1 MILVTGGAGFI
12 GSHLVEALVARGEK
26 VRILDNLS
34 TGRKENL
41 EEITGSSFPDL
52 EALPEGTF
60 ISLHEKVE
68 FLLGDVGN
76 LETCRQACQGIRE
89 IFHLAALGSVQRSV
103 EDPVATH
110 YANATGTLNIL
121 KAAGEEGVQ
130 RVIYASSSS
139 VYGNI
144 SANPEEVIPKV
155 ETLPPHPQS
164 PYAATKLIGEEYCR
178 IFADLYGLET
188 VSLRYFN
195 VFGPRQNPDSI
206 YAAVVPKFIA
216 ALLSGQVPVIFGD
229 GEQTRDF
236 TYVGNVIEANLLAR
250 QAKGVNGKVFN
261 IACGQRT
268 SVNNL
273 LLYIQEISG
282 CSIPPKYAPPRKG
295 EVRHSLADIELAEK
309 ELGYQVTVD
318 LKEGLEKTWKWF
330 QEKWAAA
337 S

>member
-12 GSHLVEALVARGEK
+12 GSHLVEALMARGER

-34 TGRKENL
+34 TGKKENL
-41 EEITGSSFPDL
+41 EEITGGSFPDL

-60 ISLHEKVE
+60 ISLHKNVE
-68 FLLGDVGN
+68 FLLGDVGD
-76 LETCRQACQGIRE
+76 LETCRQACQGIKE

-121 KAAGEEGVQ
+121 KAAAEEKVK

-144 SANPEEVIPKV
+144 SAHPEEVIPKL
-155 ETLPPHPQS
+155 ESLSPHPQS
-164 PYAATKLIGEEYCR
+164 PYAATKLMGEEYCR

-195 VFGPRQNPDSI
+195 VFGPRQNPNSI

-216 ALLSGQVPVIFGD
+216 ALLAGEAPIIFGD
-229 GEQTRDF
+229 GEQSRDF
-236 TYVGNVIEANLLAR
+236 TYVTNVVEANLLAR
-250 QAKGVNGKVFN
+250 ETEQASGKVFN

-268 SVNNL
+268 SVNTL
-273 LLYIQEISG
+273 LNYLQEISG
-282 CSIPPKYAPPRKG
+282 CQIPPKYMEARKG
-295 EVRHSLADIELAEK
+295 EVRHSLADINLAKK
-309 ELGYQVTVD
+309 ELGYRVKVD

-330 QEKWAAA
+330 QEKW
-337 S
+337 SNLS

>member
-12 GSHLVEALVARGEK
+12 GSHLVEALIARGER

-41 EEITGSSFPDL
+41 EEVMGSSFPDL

-68 FLLGDVGN
+68 FLYGDVGN
-76 LETCRQACQGIRE
+76 LDTCRQACQGITE
-89 IFHLAALGSVQRSV
+89 VFHLAALGSVQRSI
-103 EDPVATH
+103 EDPIATH
-110 YANATGTLNIL
+110 HVNATGTLNIL
-121 KAAGEEGVQ
+121 KAAGEEGVKKI
-130 RVIYASSSS
+130 IYASSSS

-144 SANPEEVIPKV
+144 SANAEDVIPKA
-155 ETLPPHPQS
+155 EDFSAHPQS

-188 VSLRYFN
+188 ISLRYFN

-206 YAAVVPKFIA
+206 YAAVVPKFIK
-216 ALLSGQVPVIFGD
+216 ALLNGQAPVIFGD

-236 TYVGNVIEANLLAR
+236 TYVQNVIEANLLAR
-250 QAKGVNGKVFN
+250 EAKQLNGKVFN

-268 SVNNL
+268 SVKNL
-273 LLYIQEISG
+273 LKYLQEISG
-282 CSIPPKYAPPRKG
+282 RQIPPKYAEARKG
-295 EVRHSLADIELAEK
+295 EVRHSLADIKLAQK
-309 ELGYQVTVD
+309 ELGYQVKVD
-318 LKEGLEKTWKWF
+318 LRTGLEETWKWF
-330 QEKWAAA
+330 QEKGLK
-337 S
+337 

>member
-12 GSHLVEALVARGEK
+12 GSHLVEALIAQGEK

-34 TGRKENL
+34 TGKKENL
-41 EEITGSSFPDL
+41 EEIAGSSFPDL

-60 ISLHEKVE
+60 ISMHEKVE
-68 FLLGDVGN
+68 FLLGDVGDLN
-76 LETCRQACQGIRE
+76 TCRQACQGITE

-103 EDPVATH
+103 EDPIATH

-121 KAAGEEGVQ
+121 KAALEEGVKKI
-130 RVIYASSSS
+130 IYASSSS

-144 SANPEEVIPKV
+144 SANPESVIPKL
-155 ETLPPHPQS
+155 ESLPPNPQS
-164 PYAATKLIGEEYCR
+164 PYAATKLMGEEYCR

-195 VFGPRQNPDSI
+195 VFGPRQNPESI
-206 YAAVVPKFIA
+206 YAAVVPKFIT
-216 ALLSGQVPVIFGD
+216 ALLSGQPPVIFGD

-236 TYVGNVIEANLLAR
+236 TYVENVIEANLLAR
-250 QAKGVNGKVFN
+250 KAEQLKGKVFN

-273 LLYIQEISG
+273 LNYLQEISG
-282 CSIPPKYAPPRKG
+282 YQIPPKYAEARKG
-295 EVRHSLADIELAEK
+295 EVRHSLADIKLAQR
-309 ELGYQVTVD
+309 ELGYQVKVG
-318 LKEGLEKTWKWF
+318 LRAGLEKTWKWF
-330 QEKWAAA
+330 FEKWQLR